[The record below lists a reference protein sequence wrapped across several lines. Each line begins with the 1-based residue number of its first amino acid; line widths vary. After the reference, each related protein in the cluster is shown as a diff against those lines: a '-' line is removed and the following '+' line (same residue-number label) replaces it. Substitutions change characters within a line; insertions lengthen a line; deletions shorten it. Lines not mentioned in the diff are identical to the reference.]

1 MPMGI
6 VDKEEL
12 ADEVAV
18 ALSDW
23 TAARAYEQESGF
35 QDDLHAYLDARLNA
49 GGKEILDTGGNFVVD
64 RTDGELECDVVV
76 SNTIGIAVF
85 QDLTASRIKRLDQQI
100 EAYLKAYTHVIII
113 ACGSTDDAAWE
124 NLRDSYE
131 GQQGMNN
138 DPGSTP
144 VMFLRRFET
153 NYGKGDSADN
163 YDPDEPDPGGSIFQT
178 IQTLIQSGLQKLR

>member
-1 MPMGI
+1 M
-6 VDKEEL
+6 
-12 ADEVAV
+12 
-18 ALSDW
+18 
-23 TAARAYEQESGF
+23 Q
-35 QDDLHAYLDARLNA
+35 A
-49 GGKEILDTGGNFVVD
+49 GGNILDTGGNFVVD
-64 RTDGELECDVVV
+64 RTDGDLECHIVV
-76 SNTIGIAVF
+76 SNSIGIAVF
-85 QDLTASRIKRLDQQI
+85 QDLTARRIKRLHQQI
-100 EAYLKAYTHVIII
+100 QAYLKAYTHVIII

-163 YDPDEPDPGGSIFQT
+163 YESDEPGSDGSILQT
-178 IQTLIQSGLQKLR
+178 VQTQIQSGLQKLR